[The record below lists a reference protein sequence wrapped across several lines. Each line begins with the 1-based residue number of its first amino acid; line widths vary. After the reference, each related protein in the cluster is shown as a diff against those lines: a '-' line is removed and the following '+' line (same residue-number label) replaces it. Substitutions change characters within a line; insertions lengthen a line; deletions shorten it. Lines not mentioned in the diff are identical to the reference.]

1 MPDHT
6 DIPLNYKRRMQAA
19 GLLMSAAGNLI
30 KTNSFSRVNT
40 ATAIGDIY
48 NALEELGM
56 QDFAPTH
63 DTRAYRG
70 NPYDAADEIR
80 AHLGE
85 VEAGPVG
92 EVER

>member
-1 MPDHT
+1 MSDRTNLPE
-6 DIPLNYKRRMQAA
+6 NYRCRMKAA
-19 GLLMSAAGNLI
+19 RLLMSAAENLLN
-30 KTNSFSRVNT
+30 TNRAFSRINT
-40 ATAIGDIY
+40 ATAIGDVY

-70 NPYDAADEIR
+70 NTYDAADEIR

-85 VEAGPVG
+85 VEA
-92 EVER
+92 